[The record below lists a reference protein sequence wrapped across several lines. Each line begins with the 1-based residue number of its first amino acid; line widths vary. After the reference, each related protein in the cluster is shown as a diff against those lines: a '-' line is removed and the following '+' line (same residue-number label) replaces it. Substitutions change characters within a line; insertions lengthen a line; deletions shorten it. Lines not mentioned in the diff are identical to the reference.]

1 MSNDARP
8 GLSGPRLG
16 TAAGAA
22 PAGPAADAAAAK
34 PGSASASA
42 ERAGAALGDKGPDG
56 KVNTKLRGGARI
68 MYDLRQVGE
77 RTWYVFCHDIFG
89 FYQLNET
96 DVCMI
101 DAGWSDEAGHFAQK
115 VLEEKGWNLKFI
127 LNTHTHIDHLGG
139 NRVLMEKWGCPAYAT
154 RIDRVFAEY
163 EVLEPSYMF
172 GGRPSKEVQEA
183 FMHPGKLGWRDLE
196 DFSDLQTG
204 GNGGAYSEHK
214 GADERAVAGYSC
226 GFNAWLQEQYGPEVG
241 LEIVELPGH
250 TFGMVGV
257 KTSDDVWFVSDALL
271 NRRALEKYPF
281 GYLID
286 VQAYLS
292 TLEFLKTL
300 SGSYYILAH
309 GRDAG
314 PDISELI
321 DANIANIQRHISFI
335 KESCRDGKN
344 FDLVV
349 RDVFMEYGIKC
360 NEIQYTLIGSAVRCF
375 LTYLQDRSE
384 LECYADDGL
393 IKWRTV

>member
-1 MSNDARP
+1 MSKSA
-8 GLSGPRLG
+8 GPEIRSRNL

-22 PAGPAADAAAAK
+22 EFMK
-34 PGSASASA
+34 S
-42 ERAGAALGDKGPDG
+42 RK
-56 KVNTKLRGGARI
+56 RGGARS

-89 FYQLNET
+89 FYQLNDT

-101 DAGWSDEAGHFAQK
+101 DAGWSDDAGHFAQK
-115 VLEEKGWNLKFI
+115 VLEEKGWNLKI
-127 LNTHTHIDHLGG
+127 IINTHTHIDHLGG

-163 EVLEPSYMF
+163 EILEPSYMF
-172 GGRPSKEVQEA
+172 GGRPSKEVQEG

-196 DFSDLQTG
+196 DFGELGEECSRGLT
-204 GNGGAYSEHK
+204 E
-214 GADERAVAGYSC
+214 
-226 GFNAWLQEQYGPEVG
+226 WLQSEYGYEVG

-257 KTSDDVWFVSDALL
+257 KTSDNVWFVSDALL

-286 VQAYLS
+286 VEAYLS
-292 TLEFLKTL
+292 TLDFLKTL

-314 PDISELI
+314 ADISELI
-321 DANIANIQRHISFI
+321 DDNISNIQRHISFI
-335 KESCRDGKN
+335 KKSCHDGKN

-349 RDVFMEYGIKC
+349 RDVFFEYGIKC

-375 LTYLQDRSE
+375 LTYLQDRGE

>member
-1 MSNDARP
+1 MSNNVRP
-8 GLSGPRLG
+8 GKTGPHNLD
-16 TAAGAA
+16 AAGAA
-22 PAGPAADAAAAK
+22 EFMK
-34 PGSASASA
+34 S
-42 ERAGAALGDKGPDG
+42 RK
-56 KVNTKLRGGARI
+56 RGGARA

-89 FYQLNET
+89 FYQLNDT

-101 DAGWSDEAGHFAQK
+101 DAGWSDDAGHFAQK

-127 LNTHTHIDHLGG
+127 INTHTHIDHLGG
-139 NRVLMEKWGCPAYAT
+139 NRVLMEKWGCSAYAT

-163 EVLEPSYMF
+163 EILEPSYMF
-172 GGRPSKEVQEA
+172 GGRPSKVVQEA

-196 DFSDLQTG
+196 DFGTLG
-204 GNGGAYSEHK
+204 SE
-214 GADERAVAGYSC
+214 C
-226 GFNAWLQEQYGPEVG
+226 GRGLTSWLQEQYGPEVG

-286 VQAYLS
+286 VEAYLS
-292 TLEFLKTL
+292 TLELLKTL
-300 SGSYYILAH
+300 SGSYFVLAH

-314 PDISELI
+314 PDISGLV
-321 DANIANIQRHISFI
+321 DANIANVQRHISFI
-335 KESCRDGKN
+335 RESCRGGKN

-349 RDVFMEYGIKC
+349 RDVFLEYGIKC

-375 LTYLQDRSE
+375 LTYMQDRGD

>member
-1 MSNDARP
+1 
-8 GLSGPRLG
+8 
-16 TAAGAA
+16 
-22 PAGPAADAAAAK
+22 
-34 PGSASASA
+34 
-42 ERAGAALGDKGPDG
+42 
-56 KVNTKLRGGARI
+56 

-89 FYQLNET
+89 FYQLNDT

-101 DAGWSDEAGHFAQK
+101 DAGWSDEAGHFAQQ

-172 GGRPSKEVQEA
+172 GGRPSRDVQEA
-183 FMHPGKLGWRDLE
+183 FMHPGKIGWRDLE
-196 DFSDLQTG
+196 DFAELDSAGTASATDTDRNYIG
-204 GNGGAYSEHK
+204 SEICACSR
-214 GADERAVAGYSC
+214 GLT
-226 GFNAWLQEQYGPEVG
+226 AWLKEQYGPEVG
-241 LEIVELPGH
+241 LEVVPLPGH

-286 VQAYLS
+286 VDAYLS
-292 TLEFLKTL
+292 TLDYLKTL
-300 SGSYYILAH
+300 SGSYFILAH

-321 DANIANIQRHISFI
+321 DMNIANIQRHISFI
-335 KESCRDGKN
+335 RESCHEGKN
-344 FDLVV
+344 VDLVV

-375 LTYLQDRSE
+375 LTYLQDRGE
-384 LECYADDGL
+384 LECYPDDGL
-393 IKWRTV
+393 IKWRTI

>member
-1 MSNDARP
+1 MSKIKGPAECRP
-8 GLSGPRLG
+8 SAFGDKA
-16 TAAGAA
+16 AAG
-22 PAGPAADAAAAK
+22 
-34 PGSASASA
+34 
-42 ERAGAALGDKGPDG
+42 RT
-56 KVNTKLRGGARI
+56 NTKLRGGARI

-89 FYQLNET
+89 FYQLNDT

-101 DAGWSDEAGHFAQK
+101 DAGWSDDAGHFAQK

-183 FMHPGKLGWRDLE
+183 FMHPGKIGWRDLE
-196 DFSDLQTG
+196 DFCTQTDDSTDLTEIQL
-204 GNGGAYSEHK
+204 
-214 GADERAVAGYSC
+214 AGR
-226 GFNAWLQEQYGPEVG
+226 GLTAWLQEQYGPEVG
-241 LEIVELPGH
+241 IEIVELPGH

-286 VQAYLS
+286 VEAYLS
-292 TLEFLKTL
+292 TLDYLKTL
-300 SGSYYILAH
+300 SGSYFILAH

-335 KESCRDGKN
+335 KESCRGGKN

-349 RDVFMEYGIKC
+349 RDVFQEYGIKC

-375 LTYLQDRSE
+375 LTYLQDRGE

-393 IKWRTV
+393 IKWRPV

>member
-1 MSNDARP
+1 MSN
-8 GLSGPRLG
+8 LK
-16 TAAGAA
+16 
-22 PAGPAADAAAAK
+22 GPAK
-34 PGSASASA
+34 SRPSAF
-42 ERAGAALGDKGPDG
+42 GNKTPDG
-56 KVNTKLRGGARI
+56 KTNTKLRGGARI

-89 FYQLNET
+89 FYQLNDT

-172 GGRPSKEVQEA
+172 GGRPSRDVQEA
-183 FMHPGKLGWRDLE
+183 FMHPGKIGWRDLE
-196 DFSDLQTG
+196 AFAEMDPQGKTECGASGVATETSPCDSATPCAG
-204 GNGGAYSEHK
+204 GYIGSEVC
-214 GADERAVAGYSC
+214 AAGR
-226 GFNAWLQEQYGPEVG
+226 GLTALLQEQYGPEVG
-241 LEIVELPGH
+241 LEIVPLPGH

-257 KTSDDVWFVSDALL
+257 KTSDDVWFVGDALL

-286 VQAYLS
+286 VDAYLS
-292 TLEFLKTL
+292 TLEYLKTL

-321 DANIANIQRHISFI
+321 DMNIANIQRHISFI
-335 KESCRDGKN
+335 KECCREGKN
-344 FDLVV
+344 VDMVV
-349 RDVFMEYGIKC
+349 RDVFFEYGIKC
-360 NEIQYTLIGSAVRCF
+360 NEIQYTLIGSAIRCF
-375 LTYLQDRSE
+375 LTYLQDRGD

-393 IKWRTV
+393 IKWRTI

>member
-1 MSNDARP
+1 MSKSARP
-8 GLSGPRLG
+8 GISGSRNFRKAG
-16 TAAGAA
+16 AAGAA
-22 PAGPAADAAAAK
+22 PAGPDAGLTAAK
-34 PGSASASA
+34 PGIASA
-42 ERAGAALGDKGPDG
+42 EAEGAGRKP
-56 KVNTKLRGGARI
+56 NTSFRKGARI

-89 FYQLNET
+89 FYQLNDT

-101 DAGWSDEAGHFAQK
+101 DAGWSDDAGHFAQK

-183 FMHPGKLGWRDLE
+183 FMHPGKIGWRDLE
-196 DFSDLQTG
+196 DFCTLADDAADLTEIQKADKDYDRLTEIQKAG
-204 GNGGAYSEHK
+204 K
-214 GADERAVAGYSC
+214 GLTKY
-226 GFNAWLQEQYGPEVG
+226 LQEQYGPEVG

-250 TFGMVGV
+250 TFGMIGV

-286 VQAYLS
+286 VEAYLS
-292 TLEFLKTL
+292 TLDYLKTL
-300 SGSYYILAH
+300 SGDYFVLAH

-314 PDISELI
+314 PDIGQLI

-335 KESCRDGKN
+335 KESCRGGKN

-349 RDVFMEYGIKC
+349 RDVFFEYGIKC

-375 LTYLQDRSE
+375 LTYLQDRGD

>member
-1 MSNDARP
+1 
-8 GLSGPRLG
+8 
-16 TAAGAA
+16 
-22 PAGPAADAAAAK
+22 
-34 PGSASASA
+34 
-42 ERAGAALGDKGPDG
+42 
-56 KVNTKLRGGARI
+56 

-89 FYQLNET
+89 FYQLNDT

-101 DAGWSDEAGHFAQK
+101 DAGWSDDAGHFAQK

-127 LNTHTHIDHLGG
+127 INTHTHIDHLGG

-172 GGRPSKEVQEA
+172 GGRPSKGVQEA
-183 FMHPGKLGWRDLE
+183 FMHPGKIGWKDIEEFEL
-196 DFSDLQTG
+196 
-204 GNGGAYSEHK
+204 
-214 GADERAVAGYSC
+214 
-226 GFNAWLQEQYGPEVG
+226 PEG

-250 TFGMVGV
+250 TFGMIGV
-257 KTSDDVWFVSDALL
+257 KTSDGVWFVSDALL

-286 VQAYLS
+286 VEAYLN
-292 TLEFLKTL
+292 TLEELK
-300 SGSYYILAH
+300 SFEGEYFILAH
-309 GRDAG
+309 GKDAG
-314 PDISELI
+314 PDISELV
-321 DANIANIQRHISFI
+321 DLNIANIERHISFI
-335 KESCRDGKN
+335 KESCRGGKN

-349 RDVFMEYGIKC
+349 RDVFLEYGIKC

-375 LTYLQDRSE
+375 LTYLQDRGE

-393 IKWRTV
+393 IKWRTL

>member
-1 MSNDARP
+1 
-8 GLSGPRLG
+8 
-16 TAAGAA
+16 
-22 PAGPAADAAAAK
+22 
-34 PGSASASA
+34 
-42 ERAGAALGDKGPDG
+42 
-56 KVNTKLRGGARI
+56 

-101 DAGWSDEAGHFAQK
+101 DAGWSDDAGHFAQK

-127 LNTHTHIDHLGG
+127 INTHTHIDHLGG
-139 NRVLMEKWGCPAYAT
+139 NRVLMEKWGCPAFAT

-172 GGRPSKEVQEA
+172 GGRPSNMVQDA
-183 FMHPGKLGWRDLE
+183 FMHPGKIGFRDIE
-196 DFSDLQTG
+196 DFDDGEGIS
-204 GNGGAYSEHK
+204 
-214 GADERAVAGYSC
+214 AGLT
-226 GFNAWLQEQYGPEVG
+226 AWLQKEYGPEVG
-241 LEIVELPGH
+241 LEITELPGH

-257 KTSDDVWFVSDALL
+257 KTSDNVWFVSDALL

-281 GYLID
+281 GYLVD
-286 VQAYLS
+286 VEGYLA
-292 TLEFLKTL
+292 TLEMLKDFK
-300 SGSYYILAH
+300 GDYYVLAH

-321 DANIANIQRHISFI
+321 ELNIANIQRHISFI

-349 RDVFMEYGIKC
+349 RDVFFGYGIKC

-375 LTYLQDRSE
+375 LTYLQDKGE
-384 LECYADDGL
+384 LECYGEDGL
-393 IKWRTV
+393 IKWKTV

>member
-1 MSNDARP
+1 MSKTMGP
-8 GLSGPRLG
+8 GKTGPLDFC
-16 TAAGAA
+16 A
-22 PAGPAADAAAAK
+22 
-34 PGSASASA
+34 
-42 ERAGAALGDKGPDG
+42 AALGSKGPDG
-56 KVNTKLRGGARI
+56 KTNTKLRGGARI

-89 FYQLNET
+89 FYQLNDT

-101 DAGWSDEAGHFAQK
+101 DAGWSDEAGHFAQQ

-172 GGRPSKEVQEA
+172 GGRPSRDVQEA
-183 FMHPGKLGWRDLE
+183 FMHPGKIGWSDLE
-196 DFSDLQTG
+196 DFG
-204 GNGGAYSEHK
+204 EI
-214 GADERAVAGYSC
+214 GADCSRGLT
-226 GFNAWLQEQYGPEVG
+226 AWLQQQYGPEVG
-241 LEIVELPGH
+241 LEIVPLPGH

-286 VQAYLS
+286 VEAYLS
-292 TLEFLKTL
+292 TLNYLKTL
-300 SGSYYILAH
+300 SGSYFILAH

-321 DANIANIQRHISFI
+321 DMNIVNIQRHISFI
-335 KESCRDGKN
+335 RESCRKGKN
-344 FDLVV
+344 VDLVV

-375 LTYLQDRSE
+375 LTYLQDRGE

-393 IKWRTV
+393 IKWITVEK

>member
-1 MSNDARP
+1 MSCNSDLKSNGLGSGSSNQITDTTRP
-8 GLSGPRLG
+8 GKSGPRLS
-16 TAAGAA
+16 TATGAA
-22 PAGPAADAAAAK
+22 PAGPAADAIAANT
-34 PGSASASA
+34 GSASASA

-101 DAGWSDEAGHFAQK
+101 DAGWSDEAGHLAQK

-139 NRVLMEKWGCPAYAT
+139 NRVLMQKWGCPAYAT

-172 GGRPSKEVQEA
+172 GGRPSRTVQEG

-196 DFSDLQTG
+196 DFGELGEACSRGLT
-204 GNGGAYSEHK
+204 E
-214 GADERAVAGYSC
+214 
-226 GFNAWLQEQYGPEVG
+226 WLQSEYGPGVC

-286 VQAYLS
+286 VEAYMS
-292 TLEFLKTL
+292 TLDYLKTL
-300 SGSYYILAH
+300 SGSYFILAH

-321 DANIANIQRHISFI
+321 DANIVNMQRHISFI
-335 KESCRDGKN
+335 RESCRGGKN

-349 RDVFMEYGIKC
+349 RDVFLEYGIKC

-375 LTYLQDRSE
+375 LTYLQDRGD

-393 IKWRTV
+393 IKWRTI